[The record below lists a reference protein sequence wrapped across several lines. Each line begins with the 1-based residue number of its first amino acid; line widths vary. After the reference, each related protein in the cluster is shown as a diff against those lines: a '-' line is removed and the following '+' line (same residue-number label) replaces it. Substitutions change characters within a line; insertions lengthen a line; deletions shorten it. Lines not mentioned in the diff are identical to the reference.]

1 MPVTK
6 RVRLAAGIAGAAL
19 IATVAPAA
27 TAQQEPQPSR
37 TVAFKS
43 SENNLTP
50 FTLTMGGLPSS
61 HDLNNLVYDTLS
73 WSQVREEPEPWLAER
88 ADPSPDRKSWT
99 VKLRP
104 DVKWHDGMPF
114 TVEDVKFTFEK
125 MKTTT
130 GGRYSHHVWEYPRSS
145 TR

>member
-6 RVRLAAGIAGAAL
+6 RARLAAGIAGAAL

-37 TVAFKS
+37 ITVAFKS
-43 SENNLTP
+43 WENNLTP

-61 HDLNNLVYDTLS
+61 HDLNNLVYDTLF
-73 WSQVREEPEPWLAER
+73 WSQVKEDPEPWLAER

-104 DVKWHDGMPF
+104 DVSG
-114 TVEDVKFTFEK
+114 
-125 MKTTT
+125 TTACPS
-130 GGRYSHHVWEYPRSS
+130 RPR
-145 TR
+145 T